1 MLLGGCKLDGQQS
14 VSNMHYENL
23 VAVDNL
29 GQTTL
34 HYAADAG
41 NFEGIRL
48 LIHSYQMWLKQCGYT
63 EENPLFWTY
72 TTHFVDRQSRHGNT
86 ALMFA
91 AASGNFDAVT
101 LLLFYSKKPF
111 ASNLMG

>member
-1 MLLGGCKLDGQQS
+1 
-14 VSNMHYENL
+14 MHYARNL
-23 VAVDNL
+23 LAVDDL
-29 GQTTL
+29 GQTAL
-34 HYAADAG
+34 HYAANAG

-48 LIHSYQMWLKQCGYT
+48 LVHSYQMWLQRYGVT
-63 EENPLFWTY
+63 AESPLFWTY
-72 TTHFVDRQSRHGNT
+72 TTHFVDQRSNQGNT

-91 AASGNFDAVT
+91 AASGNFEAVR